1 MAVDNLVGQVLQDRY
16 KVIDKVASGGMGVV
30 YRGERLEIHRRVAIK
45 FVHAWAAAEPQMRKR
60 FEIEVRA
67 MGRIHH
73 PCCVSI
79 TDFGVHDGAPY
90 VVMDFVDGHTLA
102 ELIEDGPLPV
112 ARALEIADKI
122 LAGLAHA
129 HEKGVVHRDIKPKN
143 IMVRASEGFGDEV
156 RILDFGLA
164 KLREQ
169 TTGLTVGMAIG
180 TPSYMAPEQTLGH
193 AVDARTDVYTVGLVL
208 YEMLAGETPFWS
220 DETHELLRMQ
230 REDEPAPIEGLA
242 PSLWNVVARA
252 LAKNPGD
259 RYASSAEFAAA
270 LREAGKTAAGKKA
283 AMARAGNA
291 PTVPVQP
298 VIPAPIAPQ
307 PTPLVTKDLGPGTPP
322 PSQVPSQL
330 RAGAPARPA
339 RRKTAWIVGGSI
351 AGVAVISIIAIAM
364 SRGGESPAAT
374 PGQAKKATAASKHHA
389 AAKKSVTPPS
399 PTADVGKQD
408 TGDPIELAEK
418 LIAVHQPGRA
428 VRILTRLKREQP
440 KNARVHYLLG
450 TLHFAQPWYSEAITD
465 YLAAIRYDHNYRSD
479 ETLIGHMIYLLRVPK
494 YSRKASWVLHKH
506 IGKPAVPQLE
516 KFAAATK
523 NPWLK
528 QRARWVLKQIRGG

>member
-1 MAVDNLVGQVLQDRY
+1 MDNLVGQVLQDRY

-30 YRGERLEIHRRVAIK
+30 YRGERLEIHRPVAIK

-129 HEKGVVHRDIKPKN
+129 HDKGVVHRDIKPKN

-180 TPSYMAPEQTLGH
+180 TPSYMAPEQTLGQ

-220 DETHELLRMQ
+220 DETHELMRMQ

-252 LAKNPGD
+252 LAKSPDD
-259 RYASSAEFAAA
+259 RYASAAELAAA
-270 LREAGKTAAGKKA
+270 LRKAGNAAAGKKA
-283 AMARAGNA
+283 AKARAGNA

-298 VIPAPIAPQ
+298 VTPAPIVAPQ
-307 PTPLVTKDLGPGTPP
+307 PTPLVTKDLGPATPP
-322 PSQVPSQL
+322 PSRVSGSMVAQPV
-330 RAGAPARPA
+330 RPG
-339 RRKTAWIVGGSI
+339 RRKTAWIIGGCVGG
-351 AGVAVISIIAIAM
+351 VALISIIAIAM
-364 SRGGESPAAT
+364 TRGGGDSPAAAFDQ
-374 PGQAKKATAASKHHA
+374 GKKAKVGHKRHA
-389 AAKKSVTPPS
+389 AAKKSVTPPA
-399 PTADVGKQD
+399 PTADDGEQD
-408 TGDPIELAEK
+408 TGDPIERVEK
-418 LIAVHQPGRA
+418 LIAAHQTGRA
-428 VRILTRLKREQP
+428 VRALTRLERKQP

-450 TLHFAQPWYSEAITD
+450 TLHFAQPWYSEAIKD
-465 YLAAIRYDHNYRSD
+465 YLAAIRLDANYRSD
-479 ETLIGHMIYLLRVPK
+479 ETLIKHIIYLLRVPK

-523 NPWLK
+523 NRRLK
-528 QRARWVLKQIRGG
+528 QRARWVLKQIRGS